1 MKFDSFRLRGILI
14 ATMSLSDKSTKK
26 QNHLRARRDEE
37 KEQRRLTIIKAAE
50 RVVAKRGWAETNF
63 GEIAEVTR
71 LSRSL
76 IYVYFPTKEDLLAA
90 LVERANKSL
99 AKRFH
104 EAVAEAKNGNDAV
117 IRMGSAYYRFSKEEP
132 SYFELISH
140 FDIMPLRD
148 GDDPGKGAAQAFRD
162 CLEIPAD
169 SLKRGIQD
177 GSISKSIGDPKFA
190 AFCLYAFTHGLIQMA
205 ARRPGMMEGLYSRSP
220 DEAVADGARLL
231 NRAIATE

>member
-1 MKFDSFRLRGILI
+1 MLI
-14 ATMSLSDKSTKK
+14 ANMSLSDKAAKK
-26 QNHLRARRDEE
+26 QNPLRARRDEE
-37 KEQRRLTIIKAAE
+37 KERRRLTIIEAAE

-76 IYVYFPTKEDLLAA
+76 IYVYFPTKDDLLAA

-99 AKRFH
+99 GKRFQQ
-104 EAVAEAKNGNDAV
+104 AVAEAKNGNDAV
-117 IRMGSAYYRFSKEEP
+117 VRLGAAYYRFSKEEP
-132 SYFELISH
+132 FYFELISQ
-140 FDIMPLRD
+140 FDIMPSKD
-148 GDDPGKGAAQAFRD
+148 DDPGKDAAQAFRD

-205 ARRPGMMEGLYSRSP
+205 SRRPKMMDGLYHKSP
-220 DEAVADGARLL
+220 DEAVVDGMRLL
-231 NRAIATE
+231 NRAIAK